1 MRGMANLRDLVGMGG
16 VPPRDNADAYLWE
29 RRLHWVMVLVALLAL
44 PSFYL
49 EAVYAQGM
57 LHGIGRGLDGLILAA
72 FTAEF
77 LWMLRLTRQRGLY
90 VLHNW
95 LNLLIIISAAFSL
108 WSVGTDWFPL
118 ARLVRLAYV
127 SMVLARAL
135 AAVRQLLTPASVPF
149 LLGWGVLVFA
159 LGGGAFYWLEPTVH
173 SFGEGLWLAF
183 VTGSTVGYGDV
194 VPTTT
199 GSRVLA
205 VFMVLVGFAMLS
217 LVTASFV
224 AYFIGEDEKRLR
236 HEMHQDIKELRLEV
250 AKLRAEVEKLSERDG
265 K

>member
-1 MRGMANLRDLVGMGG
+1 MTNFRLLVGMGG
-16 VPPRDNADAYLWE
+16 VPLHDNAEAYLWE

-49 EAVYAQGM
+49 EAAYAQGA
-57 LHGIGRGLDGLILAA
+57 LYWIGRVLDGFILAA
-72 FTAEF
+72 FSIEF

-95 LNLLIIISAAFSL
+95 LNLLIIASAAFSL
-108 WSVGTDWFPL
+108 WNISTDWFPI

-127 SMVLARAL
+127 SMVFARAL
-135 AAVRQLLTPASVPF
+135 GAMRQVLTPASVPF

-173 SFGEGLWLAF
+173 SFGDGLWLAF

-194 VPTTT
+194 IPTTT
-199 GSRVLA
+199 GSRIIAVLI
-205 VFMVLVGFAMLS
+205 VLVGFAMLS
-217 LVTASFV
+217 LVTASF
-224 AYFIGEDEKRLR
+224 AAFFIGEDEKRLR
-236 HEMHQDIKELRLEV
+236 QEMHQDIKELRQEM
-250 AKLRAEVEKLSERDG
+250 AKLRAEVARLADRVEK
-265 K
+265 